1 MIQIRL
7 LLDNALQGAIVS
19 PEAIE
24 NEVKRISEAIGRD
37 FFQFFRQVEHDW
49 YIEAPEGAL
58 SPKQWKLL
66 PTYGSNPIPN
76 PEIKAD
82 SPEGFALFFL
92 TATTLPLL
100 SHQQK
105 WADHCWQCWSKR
117 VSPVIIASRGFGKSI
132 FMRNLMVYGT
142 GLYPHLENLIIRV
155 ADAPARK
162 AAEGIANIIVN
173 NPAWKLWFPKVVPK
187 SRPGQAGGEWSAGTG
202 YSVIDT
208 TVPEDEWALME
219 ASRTSPTIS
228 KFGIGGAGVL
238 GSRTSNLMLA
248 DDLHRAGETLN
259 ETETIKTRFI
269 SEVEPTRQPTSRLGM
284 IGTPWNDDDLTQ
296 TLPES
301 PQYIKIE
308 TPITLE
314 GTWPGTPT
322 CPEVFPV
329 EAIQAIYDADTSP
342 GKREFMKNR
351 LLKLVGEFDKHFTFR
366 VVQIHKDYWF
376 HRIGCDYAAGEGT
389 GSERSYFALVVI
401 AQHPES
407 GTWIIIDGVVARVT
421 QSQAERLTLEYWTK
435 YNNMEAVQI
444 EEAAGGK
451 EFMHILARTTHQSMP
466 IWGVT
471 PGSESKERRWEMNLE
486 PMFAGERVVLLD
498 KDHVGDQQQAIFL
511 AEVEK
516 VLKRYPD
523 IRKRGDKAADIL
535 DAIYYAIY
543 HALISF
549 ADPVRQLGQR
559 SKKKNPF
566 HGFVETRL

>member
-1 MIQIRL
+1 MIRIKL

-19 PEAIE
+19 PNAVRK
-24 NEVKRISEAIGRD
+24 EVERISIAIGRD
-37 FFQFFRQVEHDW
+37 FTKFIRTEDDQLIFV
-49 YIEAPEGAL
+49 APEGAL
-58 SPKQWKLL
+58 SPKRWNRLL
-66 PTYGSNPIPN
+66 PYGPNPIPN
-76 PEIKAD
+76 PEIMAD

-100 SHQQK
+100 SHQQT
-105 WADHCWQCWSKR
+105 WADHCWKCWNTR
-117 VSPVIIASRGFGKSI
+117 ISPVIIASRGFGKSI
-132 FMRNLMVYGT
+132 FMRNLMAYGT

-173 NPAWKLWFPKVVPK
+173 NPAWKLWFPEVMPK

-202 YSVIDT
+202 YSVIDI

-248 DDLHRAGETLN
+248 DDLHRAGETPN

-284 IGTPWNDDDLTQ
+284 IGTPWNDEDLTQ

-301 PQYIKIE
+301 PQYNKIE
-308 TPITLE
+308 TPITIE

-322 CPEVFPV
+322 CPEIFNAD
-329 EAIQAIYDADTSP
+329 AIQALWEADTSP

-351 LLKLVGEFDKHFTFR
+351 LLKLVGDFDKHFSFR
-366 VVQIHKDYWF
+366 VVRLYEDHWF
-376 HRIGCDYAAGEGT
+376 HRIGNDYAAGEGV
-389 GSERSYFALVVI
+389 GPERSYYALVVI

-407 GTWIIIDGVVARVT
+407 GVWVIIDGIVARVT
-421 QSQAERLTLEYWTK
+421 QSQAERLMHEYYNK
-435 YNNMEAVQI
+435 YKNVEAVSI

-451 EFMHILARTTHQSMP
+451 EFMHILVRSNPSMP

-498 KDHVGDQQQAIFL
+498 KEYVTDTGQAIFL
-511 AEVEK
+511 SDVERA
-516 VLKRYPD
+516 LKRYPD

-535 DAIYYAIY
+535 DAIYYAVY
-543 HALISF
+543 HALIAF
-549 ADPVRQLGQR
+549 ADPVRQI
-559 SKKKNPF
+559 KKRPERKHPF
-566 HGFVETRL
+566 RGFVEAKL

>member
-1 MIQIRL
+1 MRIRL
-7 LLDNALQGAIVS
+7 LLDTALQGAKVELDAVRGELI
-19 PEAIE
+19 
-24 NEVKRISEAIGRD
+24 RISEAIGRD
-37 FFQFFRQVEHDW
+37 FTKLLVEEDGKFFVD
-49 YIEAPEGAL
+49 ANEGSL
-58 SPKQWKLL
+58 SPKRWKFL
-66 PTYGSNPIPN
+66 PPYGINPAHN
-76 PEIKAD
+76 PETKAD
-82 SPEGFALFFL
+82 RPEGFALFFL

-100 SHQQK
+100 VHQKK
-105 WADHCWQCWSKR
+105 WAAHCWDCWER
-117 VSPVIIASRGFGKSI
+117 HVSPVIIASRGFGKSI
-132 FMRNLMVYGT
+132 FMRNLMAYAT

-155 ADAPARK
+155 SDTPAKK

-173 NPAWKLWFPKVVPK
+173 NPAWQLWFPEVAPK

-208 TVPEDEWALME
+208 TVPEDEWASME

-238 GSRTSNLMLA
+238 GSRTSGLMLA
-248 DDLHRAGETLN
+248 DDLHRAKETPN
-259 ETETIKTRFI
+259 ETQTIITRFI
-269 SEVEPTRQPTSRLGM
+269 SEVEPTRQPTSRLGL
-284 IGTPWNDDDLTQ
+284 IGTPWNDEDLTQ

-301 PQYIKIE
+301 PQYVKIE

-314 GTWPGTPT
+314 ATWPGTPT
-322 CPEVFPV
+322 CPEIFNYD
-329 EAIQAIYDADTSP
+329 AIQAIYDADISP

-366 VVQIHKDYWF
+366 VVRLHEDHWF
-376 HRIGCDYAAGEGT
+376 HRIGCDYAAGEGQ
-389 GSERSYFALVVI
+389 GPERSYFALVVT

-407 GTWIIIDGVVARVT
+407 GVWVIIDGVVARVT
-421 QSQAERLTLEYWTK
+421 QSQAERLMFEYWKK
-435 YNNMEAVQI
+435 YDNNEAVQI

-451 EFMHILARTTHQSMP
+451 EYMHILARMSNYSMP

-486 PMFAGERVVLLD
+486 PMFAGERVVVLD
-498 KDHVGDQQQAIFL
+498 KDYVTDQRQAIFL

-516 VLKRYPD
+516 ALKRYPD

-543 HALISF
+543 HALLAF
-549 ADPVRQLGQR
+549 ADPVRHI
-559 SKKKNPF
+559 KKKKKPKNPF
-566 HGFVETRL
+566 RGFVETGL

>member
-1 MIQIRL
+1 MKIKL
-7 LLDNALQGAIVS
+7 LLETALQGAEVS
-19 PEAIE
+19 QEAVRE
-24 NEVKRISEAIGRD
+24 ELARISLAIGRD
-37 FFQFFRQVEHDW
+37 FTKFLVEENGE
-49 YIEAPEGAL
+49 IFIRAKKGSF
-58 SPKQWKLL
+58 SPKRWKFL
-66 PTYGSNPIPN
+66 PPYGPNPIPN
-76 PEIKAD
+76 PETKAD

-100 SHQQK
+100 SHQKK
-105 WADHCWQCWSKR
+105 WAAHCWECWNR
-117 VSPVIIASRGFGKSI
+117 HVSPVIIASRGFGKSI
-132 FMRNLMVYGT
+132 FMRNLMAYGT

-173 NPAWKLWFPKVVPK
+173 NPTWQLWFPEVQPK

-202 YSVIDT
+202 YSVVDT

-248 DDLHRAGETLN
+248 DDLHRAGETPN
-259 ETETIKTRFI
+259 ETETIKVRFI

-284 IGTPWNDDDLTQ
+284 IGTPWNDEDLTQ

-301 PQYIKIE
+301 PQYVKIE

-314 GTWPGTPT
+314 ATWPGTPT
-322 CPEVFPV
+322 CPEIFH
-329 EAIQAIYDADTSP
+329 EDAIQAIWEADVSP
-342 GKREFMKNR
+342 GKKEFMKNR
-351 LLKLVGEFDKHFTFR
+351 LLKLVGDFDKHFTYR
-366 VVQIHKDYWF
+366 VVRLHEDHWF
-376 HRIGCDYAAGEGT
+376 HRIGNDYAAGEGQ
-389 GSERSYFALVVI
+389 GPERSYYALVVV

-407 GTWIIIDGVVARVT
+407 GAWVIIDGVVARLT
-421 QSQAERLTLEYWTK
+421 QSQAERLMHEYYNK
-435 YNNMEAVQI
+435 YDNVEAVQV

-451 EFMHILARTTHQSMP
+451 EFMHILARSNPSMP
-466 IWGVT
+466 VWGIT

-486 PMFAGERVVLLD
+486 PMFAGERIVILD
-498 KDHVGDQQQAIFL
+498 KDCVTDHQQAIFL

-516 VLKRYPD
+516 ALKRYPD

-535 DAIYYAIY
+535 DAIYYAVY
-543 HALISF
+543 HALVAF
-549 ADPVRQLGQR
+549 ADPVRQLPKEN
-559 SKKKNPF
+559 KKKNPF
-566 HGFVETRL
+566 RGFIETKL